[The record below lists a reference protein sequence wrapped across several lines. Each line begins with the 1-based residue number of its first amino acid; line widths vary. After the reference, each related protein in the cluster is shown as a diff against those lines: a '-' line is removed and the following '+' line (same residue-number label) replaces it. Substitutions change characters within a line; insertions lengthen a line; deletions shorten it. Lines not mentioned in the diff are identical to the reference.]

1 MIIKARIVEDVQLVG
16 IPFKHLEHRLK
27 ALKPWQF
34 CEVVPPQKIDKSFY
48 GLCKQKAVV
57 DTIRELAWHLCANM
71 LQYQVRACSGKAKIL
86 QRDILIPHS
95 VVIGIE
101 SVGNPHMLYR
111 NVTLQHDHFLVKD
124 FFWVAH
130 CQLFFGKHQ
139 FILIRA
145 LLLHGIVIKRFE
157 KLGLSV
163 ADSDTVEMVAVF
175 HEMRHQMV

>member
-1 MIIKARIVEDVQLVG
+1 MNMFQRRTVTIVG
-16 IPFKHLEHRLK
+16 I
-27 ALKPWQF
+27 
-34 CEVVPPQKIDKSFY
+34 
-48 GLCKQKAVV
+48 
-57 DTIRELAWHLCANM
+57 
-71 LQYQVRACSGKAKIL
+71 AKIL

-130 CQLFFGKHQ
+130 CQLFVGKDQ

-157 KLGLSV
+157 KLSLSV
-163 ADSDTVEMVAVF
+163 ADSNTVEMVAVF